1 MSIRSID
8 LSPVNSDL
16 HSRAVQP
23 ASGCPSLFCPT
34 AAQDGQLVRL
44 RIPGGLLSSQQ
55 CRVLAAVSDRLGV
68 GAIDITNRANVQIRG
83 LAEALPN
90 SLLVQLQAAGLA
102 ALLREVDHLRNIMAS
117 PTAGIDL
124 SQLIDTRPL
133 VRQLD
138 EYLSS
143 HADLVELSPKFSI
156 GLDGGEQAS
165 IQQQPNDIQFTAV
178 EVGQDAG
185 VPAGVYF
192 CLSLAGIDLAKKYAT
207 ARYFLLKPE
216 DCVAA
221 VAALAQAYLRQV
233 QPTSADR
240 SPTRK
245 PRLKQV
251 LAAIDLEEYLVH
263 EIGCVQVLRDV
274 QMDDVQMRDVQMRD
288 VQMRDRSRPSHL
300 GIHAQR
306 GGSYIGVALPLGR
319 LQSDALRHLAD
330 LAETYGSGSVRLSPW
345 RNLLLPDLA
354 DADLPVVQQA
364 LEQFDLSSHSIWGGL
379 IACSGT
385 IGCASS
391 ATDTQADAQ
400 ALARLLEQTL
410 TLDQPIAIH
419 FSGCPKSCA
428 HHGSSDLT
436 LIGVAIEREGELL
449 AGYDLY
455 VGDRL
460 AATGLPDQLLP
471 GIVRLMAVYQQQ
483 RSQPSES
490 FLEFFDRYPDFSSRL
505 LNGGEN

>member
-8 LSPVNSDL
+8 LSPVDSDL
-16 HSRAVQP
+16 HNRAVQP
-23 ASGCPSLFCPT
+23 ASGCPSLFRPT
-34 AAQDGQLVRL
+34 MAQDGQLVRL

-55 CRVLAAVSDRLGV
+55 CRVLAAVSDRLGA

-83 LAEALPN
+83 LAGALPN

-102 ALLREVDHLRNIMAS
+102 APLREVDHLRNIMAS

-124 SQLIDTRPL
+124 TQLIDTRL
-133 VRQLD
+133 WVRQLD

-165 IQQQPNDIQFTAV
+165 IRQQPNDIQFTAV
-178 EVGQDAG
+178 EVGRDAG
-185 VPAGVYF
+185 VPDGGYF

-207 ARYFLLKPE
+207 PRYFLLKPE
-216 DCVAA
+216 DCVAV
-221 VAALAQAYLRQV
+221 VAALALAYLDQV
-233 QPTSADR
+233 GLTSADR
-240 SPTRK
+240 SPPCK

-251 LAAIDLEEYLVH
+251 LAAIDLEDYLVRK
-263 EIGCVQVLRDV
+263 IGCVQVLRG
-274 QMDDVQMRDVQMRD
+274 VQMRDIQML
-288 VQMRDRSRPSHL
+288 DRSRPSHL
-300 GIHAQR
+300 GIHPQQ
-306 GGSYIGVALPLGR
+306 GGSYIGIALPLGR
-319 LQSDALRHLAD
+319 LQSDQLRHLAN
-330 LAETYGSGSVRLSPW
+330 LAETYGSGSLRLSPW

-354 DADLPVVQQA
+354 DADLPAVQQE
-364 LEQFDLSSHSIWGGL
+364 LEQFDLSNSSIWGGL

-385 IGCASS
+385 TGCASS
-391 ATDTQADAQ
+391 VTDTQADAQ

-436 LIGVAIEREGELL
+436 LIGTAIDRKGELL

-471 GIVRLMAVYQQQ
+471 GIVRLISVYQRH

-490 FLEFFDRYPDFSSRL
+490 FREFVDRYPDSSFYL
-505 LNGGEN
+505 LNGGDT

>member
-1 MSIRSID
+1 MSVRSVDSNPID
-8 LSPVNSDL
+8 SKPS
-16 HSRAVQP
+16 A
-23 ASGCPSLFCPT
+23 CPSLFHPT
-34 AAQDGQLVRL
+34 AAQDGQLIRL

-83 LAEALPN
+83 LAGALPN
-90 SLLVQLQAAGLA
+90 PLLDQLQAARLA
-102 ALLREVDHLRNIMAS
+102 APLRQVDHLRNIMAS

-124 SQLIDTRPL
+124 TQLIDTRPL
-133 VRQLD
+133 VRRLD

-143 HADLVELSPKFSI
+143 HADLVGLSPKFSI

-165 IQQQPNDIQFTAV
+165 IRQQPNDIQFTAV

-192 CLSLAGIDLAKKYAT
+192 CLSLAGINLAKKYAT

-216 DCVAA
+216 DCVAV
-221 VAALAQAYLRQV
+221 VAALAQAYLEQ
-233 QPTSADR
+233 DR

-251 LAAIDLEEYLVH
+251 LAAIDLEDYLVR
-263 EIGCVQVLRDV
+263 EVGCVQVLPDV
-274 QMDDVQMRDVQMRD
+274 QIH
-288 VQMRDRSRPSHL
+288 DRSRPSHL

-306 GGSYIGVALPLGR
+306 GGSYIGIALPLGR
-319 LQSDALRHLAD
+319 LQSDQLRHLAD

-354 DADLPVVQQA
+354 DADLPAVQQA
-364 LEQFDLSSHSIWGGL
+364 LEPFDLSSHSIWGGL

-391 ATDTQADAQ
+391 ATDTQTDAQ

-428 HHGSSDLT
+428 HHGSSDVT
-436 LIGVAIEREGELL
+436 LIGIAIERKGELL

-455 VGDRL
+455 IGDRL
-460 AATGLPDQLLP
+460 VATGLADQLLP
-471 GIVRLMAVYQQQ
+471 GIVRLISVYQRQ

-490 FLEFFDRYPDFSSRL
+490 FLEFFDRYPDFSSHL
-505 LNGGEN
+505 LDGGEN